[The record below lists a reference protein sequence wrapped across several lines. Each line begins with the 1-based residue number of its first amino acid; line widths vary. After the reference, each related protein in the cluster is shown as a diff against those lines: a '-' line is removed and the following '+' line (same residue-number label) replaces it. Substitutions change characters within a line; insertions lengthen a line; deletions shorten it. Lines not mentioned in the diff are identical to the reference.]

1 MATGVWPGQMLNP
14 RGFDPKKCR
23 WCRIGRVVSD
33 RRRLF
38 ELAQQPYRPP
48 DEECASAVSW
58 STYKIAL
65 YRDLHLPR
73 DIYDLDNRCNPNPKV
88 GCAQIRLHFA
98 VQRHVRDIREVRFRE
113 HVRLTLALMHYPD
126 VSACAL
132 RTMLARLSRYEPDI
146 IDLVWSMF
154 VALPC
159 PY

>member
-14 RGFDPKKCR
+14 CGFDPKKCR
-23 WCRIGRVVSD
+23 WCRIGRVVTD

-38 ELAQQPYRPP
+38 ALAQQPYRPP

-58 STYKIAL
+58 STYTLAL

-73 DIYDLDNRCNPNPKV
+73 DIYDLDINPKL
-88 GCAQIRLHFA
+88 GCARIRLFFA
-98 VQRHVRDIREVRFRE
+98 VQRHVRDIREVRSE
-113 HVRLTLALMHYPD
+113 HVRLTTALMHYPD

-146 IDLVWSMF
+146 MDLVWSMF

-159 PY
+159 PSNTY